1 MGGFLSNLL
10 GGPVKDMMG
19 SISQI
24 IGEFHTSDAEKLEA
38 QRKLNEIILAFQTR
52 GMELDQ
58 QWAATQA
65 DVIKTEAGSASWL
78 TRNWRPLTML
88 FFVAIIG
95 TVVWTG
101 GFVNGHQLDHD
112 FVMEILSIVKLG
124 LSGYVAARTFEKI
137 APQVTQIFTAN
148 KK

>member
-1 MGGFLSNLL
+1 MLSFITGPLKEIL
-10 GGPVKDMMG
+10 GSVSG
-19 SISQI
+19 I
-24 IGEFHTSDAEKLEA
+24 IDQFHLSGEEKLDA
-38 QRKLNEIILAFQTR
+38 QRKLVELERNFQLAV
-52 GMELDQ
+52 MEKDGE
-58 QWAATQA
+58 WAKTQA
-65 DVIKTEAGSASWL
+65 GVITAEANSASWL

-88 FFVAIIG
+88 FFVVIIG

-124 LSGYVAARTFEKI
+124 LSGYVAGRSLEKI
-137 APQVTQIFTAN
+137 APTVTQIFA